1 MSFPADPAARA
12 LAAQPPPQ
20 RSPLVPA
27 APPGVGDGLRSLF
40 AGVNFVLSNPS
51 VWPLALVP
59 IAIAIALLSG
69 LAWATLAFIPPYIGK
84 LLGHSGG
91 FGFKLLAGL
100 IKFAATAA
108 ALLVAALLSFGLA
121 QPLSGPALERLVRR
135 VESSM
140 GAPPWPPT
148 SLFADISRSLQSV
161 LVGYAFGLP
170 ILAVLFII
178 GAIFPPAVVVTFPLK
193 LLVTAIL
200 ITWDLCDYPL
210 SIRGIRV
217 GDRVSFLKRNVRAV
231 LGFGL
236 GLALLSLIP
245 CALLIILPSG
255 VAGAARLVVLI
266 ERWEAARLG
275 APLRPPV

>member
-12 LAAQPPPQ
+12 LAAPPPQ
-20 RSPLVPA
+20 PSPLVPK

-40 AGVNFVLSNPS
+40 AGVSFVLSNPG
-51 VWPLALVP
+51 VWPLAFVP
-59 IAIAIALLSG
+59 IAVAVALLSG
-69 LAWATLAFIPPYIGK
+69 FAWATLAFIPPYIDR
-84 LLGHSGG
+84 LLGPPES
-91 FGFKLLAGL
+91 FAFALLAGL
-100 IKFAATAA
+100 VKFAATAA

-140 GAPPWPPT
+140 GAPAWPPT
-148 SLFADISRSLQSV
+148 SFLADISRSLQSV

-170 ILAVLFII
+170 ILAVLFVI
-178 GAIFPPAVVVTFPLK
+178 GAILPPAVVVTFPLK

-245 CALLIILPSG
+245 CALLVLLPSG

-275 APLRPPV
+275 VPARPPV

>member
-12 LAAQPPPQ
+12 LAAQPRP
-20 RSPLVPA
+20 SPLAPA

-40 AGVNFVLSNPS
+40 AGVSFVLSNPG

-59 IAIAIALLSG
+59 IAIVIALLSG
-69 LAWATLAFIPPYIGK
+69 LSWATLAFVPPYIDE
-84 LLGHSGG
+84 LLGPSSS
-91 FGFKLLAGL
+91 FAFSLLAGL
-100 IKFAATAA
+100 VKLAATAA

-121 QPLSGPALERLVRR
+121 QPLSGPALERIVRR

-140 GAPPWPPT
+140 GAPAWPPT
-148 SLFADISRSLQSV
+148 SLSADISRSLQSV

-170 ILAVLFII
+170 LLAVLFLI
-178 GAIFPPAVVVTFPLK
+178 GALFPPAVVVTFPLK
-193 LLVTAIL
+193 LVVTAIL

-217 GDRVSFLKRNVRAV
+217 GDRVSFLKRNARAV

-245 CALLIILPSG
+245 CALLVVLPSG

-266 ERWEAARLG
+266 ERSEAARLG
-275 APLRPPV
+275 RPARPPV